1 MDWKKEAIRD
11 LQMHNGRKKACKAIK
26 ERCDALQL
34 EMKSVGEPG
43 EITKQLLDLHA
54 KRKRLECAYQANE
67 QLVSLVE
74 RGLAELTP
82 AQRQVLAEFYVDRRP
97 EYIDHLCTS
106 LNVEQANLYKIKNA
120 AIKEF
125 TLKMYGILEY

>member
-26 ERCDALQL
+26 ERCDALRL
-34 EMKSVGEPG
+34 EMQAVGEPG
-43 EITKQLLDLHA
+43 EITKQLLDLHV
-54 KRKRLECAYQANE
+54 KRKRLECAFKANE

-74 RGLAELTP
+74 RGLSELQPT
-82 AQRQVLAEFYVDRRP
+82 QRQVLTEFYVDRRP

-125 TLKMYGILEY
+125 TLKMYGIPEY

>member
-11 LQMHNGRKKACKAIK
+11 LQMYNGRKKACKAIK

-82 AQRQVLAEFYVDRRP
+82 AQRTVLTEFYIDRNS
-97 EYIDHLCTS
+97 ECINHLCST
-106 LNVEQANLYKIKNA
+106 LNVEQASLYRIKNA